1 MVIESKIDKRAI
13 LIVQKLISQKPLSA
27 DIIIGY
33 LFAKEIEMRNIR
45 LITKAKEFGLSDEFL
60 ENQLVVAK

>member
-45 LITKAKEFGLSDEFL
+45 LISKAKEFGLSDEFL